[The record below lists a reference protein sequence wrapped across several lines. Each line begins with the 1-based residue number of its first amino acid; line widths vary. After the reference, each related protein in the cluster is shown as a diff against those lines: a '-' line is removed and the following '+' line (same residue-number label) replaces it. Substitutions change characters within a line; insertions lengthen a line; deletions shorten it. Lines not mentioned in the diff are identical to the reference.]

1 MHDEKCSKIWSWWIP
16 ALLAL
21 VSVLGMWGVYEMMF
35 AMREAAD
42 ISGEGMDAGPLLMMS
57 FLLLLLFFVYGLVW
71 LVVSIVICVRQRCWW
86 SLLGRLALVS
96 ATWNVW
102 GGVYCS
108 WSCSGREAVL
118 IPLRIICSCRQ
129 GVSWCARAVWMG
141 QMLPRKMLVLP
152 G

>member
-1 MHDEKCSKIWSWWIP
+1 MLNKMHAEKCSKIWSWWIP

-42 ISGEGMDAGPLLMMS
+42 ISGEGMDAEPLLMMS

-86 SLLGRLALVS
+86 SLLGRPGPGVRNMERLGRLSAVPGHAL
-96 ATWNVW
+96 
-102 GGVYCS
+102 GGRRS
-108 WSCSGREAVL
+108 
-118 IPLRIICSCRQ
+118 
-129 GVSWCARAVWMG
+129 
-141 QMLPRKMLVLP
+141 
-152 G
+152 